1 MTSSTPV
8 GPHPA
13 RSARSGRRGRRGATV
28 PVIIALHVVGVGGLA
43 GALALDG
50 GAGAI
55 TLAMGLAAYA
65 LGLRH
70 AFDADHIATIDNTT
84 RKLVRAGRDARGVGL
99 WFSLGHS
106 TVVLGA
112 ALLLSLG
119 VGALAPM
126 LGDESS
132 PLRSATGVWGPL
144 VSGTFLLAIAAV
156 NLVMLRRAL
165 RARTAAAA
173 GDQTDAGHA
182 TGGPRAGEPGPGSD
196 THHAGGPVTWALRR
210 FGWAT
215 DKPSRMYAVGL
226 VFGLGFDTAT
236 EIGLL
241 AITASAA
248 LGQVAWY
255 AALPLAVLFAAGM
268 SMLDSAQ
275 GAVARRVYAHAGSGG
290 PEAAGVGGRPA
301 AGQSGM
307 QPAGGGSSTQPAG
320 VVGGRPGAAPRPGVS
335 ARTRVRYDV
344 VVTGI
349 SALAALGIGAVTLV
363 QVAAEHAPWLGR
375 FPVAALS
382 LEPYGVVLTVVLLAA
397 WGTGLLLA
405 LRQPRREA

>member
-1 MTSSTPV
+1 MTTSTPAE
-8 GPHPA
+8 H
-13 RSARSGRRGRRGATV
+13 RTRRGVTV
-28 PVIIALHVVGVGGLA
+28 PVIVALHVVGIGGLA
-43 GALALDG
+43 AALLADG
-50 GAGAI
+50 DTGAI

-84 RKLVRAGRDARGVGL
+84 RRLVRADRDARGVGL

-112 ALLLSLG
+112 ALLLAVG
-119 VGALAPM
+119 VHALAPM

-132 PLRSATGVWGPL
+132 PLRRATGVWGPL

-156 NLVMLRRAL
+156 NIAMLRRAL
-165 RARTAAAA
+165 RGRAGAAPAGTPANAAPGSTAAE
-173 GDQTDAGHA
+173 GH
-182 TGGPRAGEPGPGSD
+182 

-210 FGWAT
+210 FEWST
-215 DKPSRMYAVGL
+215 DKPGRMYVVGL

-248 LGQVAWY
+248 VGQVAWY
-255 AALPLAVLFAAGM
+255 SVLPLAVLFAAGM
-268 SMLDSAQ
+268 SLLDSAQ
-275 GAVARRVYAHAGSGG
+275 GAVARRVYTHAGDG
-290 PEAAGVGGRPA
+290 EAAAGSSGAA
-301 AGQSGM
+301 AGGSG
-307 QPAGGGSSTQPAG
+307 AGTATGGA
-320 VVGGRPGAAPRPGVS
+320 

-349 SALAALGIGAVTLV
+349 SALAALGIGSVTLV
-363 QVAAEHAPWLGR
+363 QVAVEHAPWLGWV
-375 FPVAALS
+375 PGASVG
-382 LEPYGVVLTVVLLAA
+382 LEPYGVVLTVVLLLT
-397 WGTGLLLA
+397 WGVGAYLTS
-405 LRQPRREA
+405 PRRNSRPTA